1 MIPDVFI
8 SRTGARESL
17 NADHVEHWPIEGGH
31 AYLVCDG
38 IDHIEHTATIVRLF
52 SSLLKAADWGY
63 SESPEAQLASNVLA
77 VMDTI
82 SQNDQGTAFCLGI
95 ALVTAD
101 KMIIGHCGDCR
112 IGLLRDNGIEWL
124 TEDDVPFFSMYK
136 KGLLTKE
143 TYLRCRHI
151 PSCKMKTGEKNS
163 QKLKTATL
171 PRPASKRLLLC
182 SDGFWSECEDL
193 LTGSHE
199 ICLQAI
205 RQLNSSLLTTAQD
218 NFSIIVV

>member
-8 SRTGARESL
+8 SRTGAQSV
-17 NADHVEHWPIEGGH
+17 NADHAEHWPVAGGH

-38 IDHIEHTATIVRLF
+38 IDHNEHTALIVRKF
-52 SSLLKAADWGY
+52 STQLKAADWGY
-63 SESPEAQLASNVLA
+63 SQFPEVLLASNVLA

-82 SQNDQGTAFCLGI
+82 SQDDRGTAFCLSI
-95 ALVTAD
+95 ALLTPD

-112 IGLLRDNGIEWL
+112 VGYLTDNGIEWL

-136 KGLLTKE
+136 KGRLTKE
-143 TYLRCRHI
+143 AYLNYRYI

-163 QKLKTATL
+163 QKLKIATL

-193 LTGSHE
+193 LTGSHDA
-199 ICLQAI
+199 CLQTI
-205 RQLNSSLLTTAQD
+205 RELESSLATTAQD
-218 NFSIIVV
+218 NFSVIVV